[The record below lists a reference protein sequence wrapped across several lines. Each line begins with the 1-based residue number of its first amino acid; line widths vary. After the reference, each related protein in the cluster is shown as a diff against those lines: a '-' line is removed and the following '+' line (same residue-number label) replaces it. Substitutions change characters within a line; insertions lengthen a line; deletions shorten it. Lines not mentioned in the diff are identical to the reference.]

1 MTDREIGEQA
11 PEGCE
16 CCGGPGAVVRAHPHG
31 GRYEA
36 CLRCHRSEVRQA
48 ELDALAAAS

>member
-1 MTDREIGEQA
+1 MTEREIGEQA

-16 CCGGPGAVVRAHPHG
+16 CCGGPGAIVRPAPSG

-36 CLRCHRSEVRQA
+36 CDGCHEDEVAQA
-48 ELDALAAAS
+48 EIDALANAA